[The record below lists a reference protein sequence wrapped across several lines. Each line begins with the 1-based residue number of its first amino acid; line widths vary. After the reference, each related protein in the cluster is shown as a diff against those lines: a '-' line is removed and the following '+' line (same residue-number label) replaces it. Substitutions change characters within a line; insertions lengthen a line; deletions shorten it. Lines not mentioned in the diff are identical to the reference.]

1 MPGVCLTFS
10 RLGKAGGLL
19 ASGGEQEMDVCR
31 AGGCSGTLP
40 TRANNPYAAPLALCY
55 SSCMMSENV
64 ETYLVL
70 LRGGEH

>member
-31 AGGCSGTLP
+31 AGGCSGTLL
-40 TRANNPYAAPLALCY
+40 TRAK
-55 SSCMMSENV
+55 
-64 ETYLVL
+64 
-70 LRGGEH
+70 